1 MLPGDGARAAVR
13 QAVDDA
19 GEIWDCQRDL
29 DLDGVAL
36 VLDRLSRQGLYAVVS
51 AALACCADRPALE
64 YLRWFDDLYDAR
76 RAREAVTPRRSH
88 AAA

>member
-1 MLPGDGARAAVR
+1 MLPGDGARAVVR

-19 GEIWDCQRDL
+19 AEIWDYQRDL
-29 DLDGVAL
+29 DLDGVAA

-51 AALACCADRPALE
+51 AALACCADRPALG
-64 YLRWFDDLYDAR
+64 YIRWLDDVYATR
-76 RAREAVTPRRSH
+76 PAHETPRRSH

>member
-1 MLPGDGARAAVR
+1 MPPSSGRAVVR

-19 GEIWDCQRDL
+19 AEIWDYQRDL

-51 AALACCADRPALE
+51 AALACCPDRPALG
-64 YLRWFDDLYDAR
+64 YIRWLDDVMETR
-76 RAREAVTPRRSH
+76 PARETTTARRSH